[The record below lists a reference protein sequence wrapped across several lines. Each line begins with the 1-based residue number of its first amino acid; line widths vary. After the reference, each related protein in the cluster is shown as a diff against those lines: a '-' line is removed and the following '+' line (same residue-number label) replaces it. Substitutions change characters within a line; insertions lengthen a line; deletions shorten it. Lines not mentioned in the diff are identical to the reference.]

1 MWKIEYNLLQPGSCA
16 FRDVHIVLIA
26 YLKYIK
32 KEKIY
37 IIRMGIITRSLCYL
51 TLNSEVSVLR
61 HLKWHFRF

>member
-1 MWKIEYNLLQPGSCA
+1 MNKVEYNLLQPSSCA

-37 IIRMGIITRSLCYL
+37 IIRMGIISLCYL
-51 TLNSEVSVLR
+51 TLNSEVSILR
-61 HLKWHFRF
+61 HLK

>member
-32 KEKIY
+32 KEKN
-37 IIRMGIITRSLCYL
+37 LH
-51 TLNSEVSVLR
+51 NSNG
-61 HLKWHFRF
+61 HY